1 MRIEILPPGGKTLSA
16 RRDTAAVRGSWLL
29 SNTGVLTGARARQIP
44 PGGNAKGS
52 AGGRL
57 AVPLAAAGISVTNAL
72 LAERGAITLMSPRA
86 LPPTEPPV
94 PSR

>member
-1 MRIEILPPGGKTLSA
+1 MVVEQY
-16 RRDTAAVRGSWLL
+16 RGSD
-29 SNTGVLTGARARQIP
+29 GGPGARQIP

-57 AVPLAAAGISVTNAL
+57 AVPLAVAGISVMNAL
-72 LAERGAITLMSPRA
+72 LAELGVITLMSPRA
-86 LPPTEPPV
+86 PPPTEPPV